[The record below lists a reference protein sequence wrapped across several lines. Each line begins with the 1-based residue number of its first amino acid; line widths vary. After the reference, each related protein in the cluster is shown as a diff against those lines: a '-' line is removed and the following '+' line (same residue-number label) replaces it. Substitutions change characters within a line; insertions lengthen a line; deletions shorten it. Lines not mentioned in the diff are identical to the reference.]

1 MATRSAES
9 MKQLRKLGYRGVAV
23 VEKYV
28 TFEHG
33 GGFDAELAEALRGLL
48 TGLAYTRMG
57 PNESGQPQYCRYCA
71 RVMDNPQ
78 HTPECAAGKALA
90 LLTKLPAPKPAT
102 GQRAK
107 YAAGYR
113 KDLWGFADIIAFR
126 RLVPGIIAVQ
136 CTTAASV
143 SGHIRKYRRDAET
156 RENILACL
164 AAGNRFVIHG
174 WKKTTVANKSNTGT
188 HTRWELT
195 VREIAVV
202 DMELTAKDHKAI
214 KAAKAERGE
223 G

>member
-9 MKQLRKLGYRGVAV
+9 MKHLRKLGYTGVAA

-33 GGFDAELAEALRGLL
+33 GGFDAELAEALRRL
-48 TGLAYTRMG
+48 TTDAVWFRPSEPGGNKSQCRWCNAAKG
-57 PNESGQPQYCRYCA
+57 KAHHGYC
-71 RVMDNPQ
+71 MI
-78 HTPECAAGKALA
+78 GKALI
-90 LLTKLPAPKPAT
+90 LLAKLPTPKPAT

-107 YAAGYR
+107 YAGGYR

-143 SGHIRKYRRDAET
+143 TGHVLKYRRDEEIRA
-156 RENILACL
+156 NILACL
-164 AAGNRFVIHG
+164 AAGNRFLIHG

-188 HTRWELT
+188 HARWELT
-195 VREIAVV
+195 VREITAV
-202 DMELTAKDHKAI
+202 DMELTDADRRILEVA
-214 KAAKAERGE
+214 KAAGAKL
-223 G
+223 